1 MIKIGNL
8 IYLWIITYSL
18 MLFCYYVNSTI
29 YSYPLHLFGRIGLT
43 GASKHSLHNSW
54 NSKYAENHDSYPKR
68 NYLHNDL
75 LFNDHG
81 SSSSSSSSESSS
93 TSSSSP
99 AAAAALA
106 SASASPTSSLSSA
119 LFLDDHVFDLHN
131 THLSHGDRLDPT
143 SYYADWHRLLNGYG
157 SQRCHKIPK
166 NMTLCQNI
174 GYDGMILPNY
184 LQHEDLKEAVEQSQV
199 WTSLAQTECHSDLRK
214 FLCALYAPVC
224 VDGHQEHLIHPCQNL
239 CEDVRRSCLPKM
251 LQFGFG
257 WPDIVK
263 CSRFPTSATRMCVP
277 LTQQRRL
284 RCSGCVEEP
293 TFESAISSFC
303 MADVVIRAQIVYI
316 NKETTSNN
324 RSILLY
330 LDRQART
337 LKLPKEYIN
346 FGRLKITVDCECNL
360 LNELADS
367 MHNKPTKW
375 LIMGKISSNR
385 AVLHVEYL
393 SRINRSNLGLKRA
406 LKAMR
411 RPPSQ
416 LCKLP
421 ISDRM
426 TSTNPNNK
434 QLNTLYHT
442 KSPPTKRSNTMTI
455 QKHANHPNSYVYS
468 PSFSSLNSS
477 NIDRTNRKIPSS
489 MSSYQNSR
497 KKHATR
503 RLLVRRSQGTLNRQ
517 TESKYLKKVN
527 RRIKDL
533 YPVRSPLNEEYSTN
547 SLHFQPYTQSSK
559 PSEKLPIESEKDLF
573 APQTL
578 SPWLK

>member
-1 MIKIGNL
+1 MKRITFL
-8 IYLWIITYSL
+8 INLWIINFSIIL
-18 MLFCYYVNSTI
+18 SCYYVNSTV
-29 YSYPLHLFGRIGLT
+29 YSYPLHIFGKIGLT
-43 GASKHSLHNSW
+43 SASKQPFLSSW
-54 NSKYAENHDSYPKR
+54 NSKYIKNHNNYPKR

-75 LFNDHG
+75 LFNDHD
-81 SSSSSSSSESSS
+81 SSSSSSSVSSS
-93 TSSSSP
+93 T
-99 AAAAALA
+99 AL
-106 SASASPTSSLSSA
+106 SSPTSSLSSS
-119 LFLDDHVFDLHN
+119 LLLDENFFDIHN
-131 THLSHGDRLDPT
+131 THSSNIDRLDPT

-157 SQRCHKIPK
+157 SQRCYKIPK
-166 NMTLCQNI
+166 NMSLCQNI

-224 VDGHQEHLIHPCQNL
+224 VDGHQERLIHPCQNL

-263 CSRFPTSATRMCVP
+263 CSRFPTSATRMCIP

-316 NKETTSNN
+316 NKETAINN
-324 RSILLY
+324 RSIQLY
-330 LDRQART
+330 LDTQART
-337 LKLPKEYIN
+337 LKLPKEHIN
-346 FGRLKITVDCECNL
+346 FGHLKITVDCECNL
-360 LNELADS
+360 LDELTDS
-367 MHNKPTKW
+367 MNNRITKW
-375 LIMGKISSNR
+375 LIMGKISPSR
-385 AVLHVEYL
+385 GVLHVEYL

-421 ISDRM
+421 ISDRLS
-426 TSTNPNNK
+426 STNTNTN
-434 QLNTLYHT
+434 QINTLHQT
-442 KSPPTKRSNTMTI
+442 KSTPAKRSNTIST
-455 QKHANHPNSYVYS
+455 QKRVNQPYKYLHSS
-468 PSFSSLNSS
+468 SFSSLNSS
-477 NIDRTNRKIPSS
+477 NIDRINRKVPSS
-489 MSSYQNSR
+489 MTFHQNSR

-503 RLLVRRSQGTLNRQ
+503 RLLVRRSQGTLNKH
-517 TESKYLKKVN
+517 TESKYLEN
-527 RRIKDL
+527 INQRNKDS
-533 YPVRSPLNEEYSTN
+533 YPVRSHSTEYSKN
-547 SLHFQPYTQSSK
+547 SVHFQPYMQLSK
-559 PSEKLPIESEKDLF
+559 TSEKLPIESENDLF
-573 APQTL
+573 SPQTL
-578 SPWLK
+578 SPWLN